1 MNQDITAP
9 ATLQGRRLRNSLS
22 DATAEVALYEHS
34 RAVLHGFWQS
44 ELAALSRGSYLS
56 DRADMATLRNMQS
69 VVSAAVSGFHDAFAK
84 SRTNKPVQ
92 ANFSIDVST
101 PTVLERFT
109 RALGE
114 WRGLLAPDHFDRMAQ
129 HVNRLLSDEEE
140 IDEENTVPSPS
151 SFDDMLAFL
160 SGRPWDKAPTV
171 GLNRRGQFSMSWGKS
186 HPQVDV
192 TLTFL
197 GEGSVKWYVYGLGR
211 RATGSAAGTSDRA
224 DVTTILSRLGCD
236 EWMAR

>member
-1 MNQDITAP
+1 MD
-9 ATLQGRRLRNSLS
+9 LS
-22 DATAEVALYEHS
+22 P
-34 RAVLHGFWQS
+34 
-44 ELAALSRGSYLS
+44 
-56 DRADMATLRNMQS
+56 LRNMAFI
-69 VVSAAVSGFHDAFAK
+69 VSAAVRTCNDAFALH
-84 SRTNKPVQ
+84 T
-92 ANFSIDVST
+92 AATFGDVSSAIHALRT
-101 PTVLERFT
+101 ATKGGRLHAETTSELVDLTIISTENSPRTLLERFI

-129 HVNRLLSDEEE
+129 QVNRLLSDEEE
-140 IDEENTVPSPS
+140 IEEDNTVPSLS
-151 SFDDMLAFL
+151 SFDDTLAFL
-160 SGRPWDKAPTV
+160 SGRPWDKAPAV
-171 GLNRRGQFSMSWGKS
+171 GLNRRGQFSVSWGKL

-224 DVTTILSRLGCD
+224 DVTTILFRLGCD